1 MSIVIDAVIL
11 AGGRATRMGGNDKGL
26 VKLNGIP
33 MINYA
38 IERIAPQVD
47 KIFINANRNQSTYKK
62 LGFDIIEDD
71 NQNFNGPLAGILSA
85 LEQTKAD
92 YLLSVP
98 CDSPLLPIDL
108 AKRMLNALTQNNAD
122 IAVATDGKH
131 LQPVIM
137 LIKPELKESIRTF
150 LDRGDRKIILWYQP
164 HQVVEV
170 PFTEDPMAFVN
181 INTPEQNA
189 ELAQIL
195 QASNQ

>member
-26 VKLNGIP
+26 VELNGIP

-38 IERIAPQVD
+38 IERIAPQVN
-47 KIFINANRNQSTYKK
+47 KIFINANRNQNTYKK
-62 LGFDIIEDD
+62 LGFDIVEDD

-170 PFTEDPMAFVN
+170 PFIEDPMAFVN

>member
-26 VKLNGIP
+26 VELNGIP

-38 IERIAPQVD
+38 IERIAPQVN
-47 KIFINANRNQSTYKK
+47 KIFINANRNQNTYKK
-62 LGFDIIEDD
+62 LGFDIVEDD